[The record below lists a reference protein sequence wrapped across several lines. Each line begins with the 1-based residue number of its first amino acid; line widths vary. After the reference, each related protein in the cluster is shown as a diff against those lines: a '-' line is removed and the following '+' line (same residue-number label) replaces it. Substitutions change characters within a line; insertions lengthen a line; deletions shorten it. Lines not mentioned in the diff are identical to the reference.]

1 MSIIDSLKSKLTSAV
16 EAVKSSAA
24 PAKSAAPATINTNDS
39 TRTTGKATAGS
50 TVVASLDGASEP
62 GNVSFA
68 SMSKMVHGEEAPAV
82 KPENGTEETGSA
94 MGGGLTSTV
103 EIMAKVMRDQGASEE
118 EIQAMRES
126 YARQDQEMFSRM
138 FTSDGHIAGGLT
150 GVTDGNAGAGDDKV
164 PMQGTG
170 MTGGGMAIAMN
181 QMADLMRKNGVP
193 EEEIQ
198 AMYDRV
204 RQQDQE
210 MFGRMFGNTDAGKE
224 GVQAPQGGG
233 LTSSLNVF
241 AQFMR
246 DQGASEEEIQAMYD
260 RVHQQDQEMFSR
272 MFTKEGHLAGGLAG
286 IINGN
291 AGSAEEGSSGE
302 PVPSQPGHAATS
314 GNDPENPTIPGLEP
328 WTPSGN
334 HDPGFTPTIPTLPG
348 VQIPDGLKPGNQDPG
363 FNPPTLPLKPEPGQN
378 PPLQPLPGQNPPP
391 GLEPWTPTPGQ
402 NPTLPLE
409 PKPGLNPVPLMP
421 VTPEPL
427 PNPVDPVNPGIVE
440 PTLPVQTL
448 PGIIKFDDGNSQNLV
463 QGFPMD
469 KPYYE

>member
-1 MSIIDSLKSKLTSAV
+1 MSILDSVKSKLTNAI

-24 PAKSAAPATINTNDS
+24 PAKSEAPAVINTDDKS
-39 TRTTGKATAGS
+39 RTSGRATAGS
-50 TVVASLDGASEP
+50 TVVASLDDAPAAE
-62 GNVSFA
+62 NLSFA
-68 SMSKMVHGEEAPAV
+68 SMTKIVHGAKEAE
-82 KPENGTEETGSA
+82 KPENDAGNENGGMMGGGMA
-94 MGGGLTSTV
+94 QGGGLTSALTAYAQ
-103 EIMAKVMRDQGASEE
+103 MMRDQGASEE
-118 EIQAMRES
+118 EIQAM
-126 YARQDQEMFSRM
+126 
-138 FTSDGHIAGGLT
+138 L
-150 GVTDGNAGAGDDKV
+150 DKV
-164 PMQGTG
+164 HQT
-170 MTGGGMAIAMN
+170 
-181 QMADLMRKNGVP
+181 
-193 EEEIQ
+193 
-198 AMYDRV
+198 
-204 RQQDQE
+204 DQE
-210 MFGRMFGNTDAGKE
+210 MFGRMFANGGKIDGMFGNTGDGNENGGIMGGGMA
-224 GVQAPQGGG
+224 QGGG

-260 RVHQQDQEMFSR
+260 RVHQQDQEMFGR
-272 MFTKEGHLAGGLAG
+272 MFTKEGHLAGGLTG

-291 AGSAEEGSSGE
+291 AGSAEEGSSDE

-314 GNDPENPTIPGLEP
+314 GNDPEKPTIPGLEP

-348 VQIPDGLKPGNQDPG
+348 VQIPDGLKPGNQDPGFNPPTLPLEPKPGQNPPLQPLPGQNPPPGLAPWTPTTPGNQDPG

-427 PNPVDPVNPGIVE
+427 PNPVAPVSPGIVE
-440 PTLPVQTL
+440 PTLPIQTL
-448 PGIIKFDDGNSQNLV
+448 PGIIKFDNGNTQTAV
-463 QGFPMD
+463 QAFPMD